1 MHMVKPERYGGGK
14 NMELINF
21 LMTPFVYRALL
32 AVLFIAINAA
42 LTGAFAS
49 FRDSTF
55 LITGS
60 SHSALAGASFIILM
74 NAWGYLNGV
83 DPLVGALITG
93 LALSLVAG
101 HVSNRSS
108 DRAVNNAIGV
118 GFAFSMGIALL
129 IISLIPESASR
140 VWGLLMGDLLLTTT
154 QDLVFLG
161 ILTVVVLFLF
171 LLSYREFIFVSF
183 DLEGARAMGIHAE
196 LYNYL
201 LFFLIG
207 VSTVIILK
215 GVGAILVFAMLAG
228 PGATAM
234 LISQRVEE
242 VILFSFIIAFFSG
255 VGAIMLSYY
264 VDFSAGAVAAV
275 FASGSYFVV
284 YGAMEISD
292 MGRKK

>member
-1 MHMVKPERYGGGK
+1 MDF
-14 NMELINF
+14 IDF
-21 LMTPFVYRALL
+21 LMTPFVYRALI
-32 AVLFIAINAA
+32 AVLFISINAA
-42 LTGAFAS
+42 LTGTFAS

-55 LITGS
+55 LITGA
-60 SHSALAGASFIILM
+60 SHSALAGASFVILL
-74 NAWGYLNGV
+74 NAWGWLLGV
-83 DPLVGALITG
+83 DPLIGALITG
-93 LALSLVAG
+93 LSIALVAG
-101 HVSNRSS
+101 YVSNRSS
-108 DRAVNNAIGV
+108 DRQVNNAIGV
-118 GFAFSMGIALL
+118 GFAFSMGMALL
-129 IISLIPESASR
+129 IISLIPEAASR

-161 ILTVVVLFLF
+161 ILTVLVLFLF
-171 LLSYREFIFVSF
+171 VLFYREFVFVSF

-234 LISQRVEE
+234 LVSDRVEK
-242 VILFSFIIAFFSG
+242 VIAFSFLIALFSG
-255 VGAIMLSYY
+255 VSAIFLSYL

-284 YGAMEISD
+284 YGAKGVLKRVHGD
-292 MGRKK
+292 